1 MRIRNAGREILKS
14 NWWPV
19 FAYGVMAT
27 WLFVINH
34 THLGLDF
41 NFTADDFA
49 ALSQLDA
56 IAHFTVALSV
66 AAAFTPVT
74 GRKWTLTRL
83 LLLVVVWEIAEIFVL
98 AAIRPDMFSQPGR
111 RGLVDLVYVYDTLDD
126 IALGTAGALLGVYL
140 SPEASN
146 TPKVLEKSDGN

>member
-1 MRIRNAGREILKS
+1 MKNPFGGYLL
-14 NWWPV
+14 PV
-19 FAYGVMAT
+19 LAYAVMAF

-34 THLGLDF
+34 THLGFDF

-66 AAAFTPVT
+66 AAVFTPVT

-83 LLLVVVWEIAEIFVL
+83 LILVVAWEIAEIFVL

-111 RGLVDLVYVYDTLDD
+111 YGLVDLVYVYDTLDD
-126 IALGTAGALLGVYL
+126 IALGTAGAFVGVYL

-146 TPKVLEKSDGN
+146 TPNVLEKSDGN

>member
-1 MRIRNAGREILKS
+1 MGWRKILES
-14 NWWPV
+14 NYWPV
-19 FAYGVMAT
+19 LAYMSMAT
-27 WLFVINH
+27 WLIVINH
-34 THLGLDF
+34 KNLGLDF
-41 NFTADDFA
+41 HFTADDFT

-126 IALGTAGALLGVYL
+126 IALGTAGAILGVYL

-146 TPKVLEKSDGN
+146 TPKVLEKTQHARRRV

>member
-27 WLFVINH
+27 WLVVINH

-41 NFTADDFA
+41 NFTAEHFY

-83 LLLVVVWEIAEIFVL
+83 LLLVVVWEISEIFVL

-111 RGLVDLVYVYDTLDD
+111 RGLVDLLYVYDTLDD